1 MTLPEIKFQVD
12 FTEKPL
18 AGHKR
23 QSDDATMLDV
33 NIEGGVGN
41 NLVPERYDHITLS
54 YNVGNYLT
62 GVVYR
67 TGGAGGTIVASLTLT
82 YDGSNNLIS
91 VARV

>member
-1 MTLPEIKFQVD
+1 MALPDIKFQAD

-18 AGHKR
+18 GGKQR
-23 QSDDATMLDV
+23 TSDGSTMLEVVV
-33 NIEGGVGN
+33 NGGVGN
-41 NLVPERYDHITLS
+41 KLVPEQYDHITMF

>member
-1 MTLPEIKFQVD
+1 MTLPDIKFQAN

-18 AGHKR
+18 AGKKR
-23 QSDDATMLDV
+23 ASDDSVMFDV
-33 NIEGGVGN
+33 HIEGGVGN
-41 NLVPERYDHITLS
+41 PLVSEQYDHITLT

-67 TGGAGGTIVASLTLT
+67 TGGAGGTVVASLSLT
-82 YDGSNNLIS
+82 YDGSNNLIG

>member
-1 MTLPEIKFQVD
+1 MALPEIKFQAD

-23 QSDDATMLDV
+23 ASDGATILDV
-33 NIEGGVGN
+33 LVDGGVGN
-41 NLVPERYDHITLS
+41 SLVPEKYDHITLT
-54 YNVGNYLT
+54 YNVGNYLI

-67 TGGAGGTIVASLTLT
+67 TGGAGGTVVASLSLT
-82 YDGSNNLIS
+82 YDGANNLIS